1 MSKVGNSRPKKPK
14 TGGRTAGTP
23 NKLTKALKEAIL
35 EAADGSH
42 KDGTVGYL
50 KVQARDNPA
59 AFMTLLGKVLP
70 MTVQGPGEDGEIL
83 LKTIERKIV
92 KADNRNG

>member
-1 MSKVGNSRPKKPK
+1 MSKVGENRPKKPK

-23 NKLTKALKEAIL
+23 NKVTKALKEAIL
-35 EAADGSH
+35 EAAEASH

-70 MTVQGPGEDGEIL
+70 MQVNGAGENGEHLIRH
-83 LKTIERKIV
+83 IERRIV
-92 KADNRNG
+92 DPDN

>member
-1 MSKVGNSRPKKPK
+1 MSKVGGSRPKKPK

-35 EAADGSH
+35 EAAEGAH
-42 KDGTVGYL
+42 PQGTVGYL
-50 KVQARDNPA
+50 KAQARDNPT

-70 MTVQGPGEDGEIL
+70 MQINGAGENGEHLIRQ
-83 LKTIERKIV
+83 IERRIV
-92 KADNRNG
+92 EAGD

>member
-1 MSKVGNSRPKKPK
+1 MSKVGESRPKKPK

-23 NKLTKALKEAIL
+23 NKVTKALKEAIL
-35 EAADGSH
+35 EAAEGSH

-70 MTVQGPGEDGEIL
+70 MQINGPGEDGEHLIRQ
-83 LKTIERKIV
+83 IERRIV
-92 KADNRNG
+92 KAGN